1 MVLAIVLLLGE
12 VRVLERG
19 AASTVQVGVFVGGGA
34 SSGDARAV

>member
-1 MVLAIVLLLGE
+1 MVLTTVLLLGE

-34 SSGDARAV
+34 LSGGAPAV